1 MSDCLF
7 CGIADG
13 SIPATVV
20 LDRERTLAFRDLN
33 PVAPTHVLVI
43 TKDHHEHVGALAEA
57 DPGLMAELMATGY
70 AVAQQEGI
78 AESGCRSVFNSGR
91 DAHQSVQHVHLHVL
105 GGRDM
110 GWPPG

>member
-7 CGIADG
+7 CRIVAGD
-13 SIPATVV
+13 IPATVV

-43 TKDHHEHVGALAEA
+43 TKEHHEDVGALAEA
-57 DPGLMAELMATGY
+57 DPGVMAELMATAY
-70 AVAQQEGI
+70 AVAQHEGI
-78 AESGCRSVFNSGR
+78 VESGYRSVFNSGR
-91 DAHQSVQHVHLHVL
+91 AAHQSVQHVHLHVL

>member
-7 CGIADG
+7 CGIAAGDV
-13 SIPATVV
+13 PATLV
-20 LDRERTLAFRDLN
+20 LDRPRTVAFRDLN
-33 PVAPTHVLVI
+33 PQAPTHVLVV
-43 TKDHHEHVGALAEA
+43 TRDHHEDVGALAQA
-57 DPGLMAELMATGY
+57 DPGLMGDLMATAY
-70 AVAQQEGI
+70 DVAVQEGI
-78 AESGCRSVFNSGR
+78 DESGYRSVFNSGR

>member
-7 CGIADG
+7 CGIAAG
-13 SIPATVV
+13 EIEANVV
-20 LDRERTLAFRDLN
+20 LDRERTLAFRDLD
-33 PVAPTHVLVI
+33 PQAPTHVLVI
-43 TKDHHEHVGALAEA
+43 TKEHHENVGALAEA
-57 DPGLMAELMATGY
+57 DPELMAELMGSGY
-70 AVAQQEGI
+70 AVARQEGI
-78 AESGCRSVFNSGR
+78 VESGYRSVFNSGR

>member
-7 CGIADG
+7 CSIAVG
-13 SIPATVV
+13 EIPATVV
-20 LDRERTLAFRDLN
+20 VETGRTLAFRDLN
-33 PVAPTHVLVI
+33 GQAPTHVLVI
-43 TKDHHEHVGALAEA
+43 TREHHEDVGALAQA
-57 DPGLMAELMATGY
+57 DPDVMAELMATGA
-70 AVAQQEGI
+70 AVADAEGI
-78 AESGCRSVFNSGR
+78 ADSGYRFVFNTGR